1 MDTETRR
8 EKQKALLVRMAERKV
23 RSRAQQIYE
32 SRGQAQGQDLE
43 NWYQAES
50 EVLENNMIA
59 MLYKRV
65 RTSSQE
71 SSDSSMDAVNEQ
83 ASVCETAV

>member
-1 MDTETRR
+1 
-8 EKQKALLVRMAERKV
+8 MAERKV

-32 SRGQAQGQDLE
+32 SRGQAEGQDLE

-71 SSDSSMDAVNEQ
+71 SSDNSMDAVNEH

>member
-1 MDTETRR
+1 
-8 EKQKALLVRMAERKV
+8 MAERKV

-32 SRGQAQGQDLE
+32 SRGQAEGQDLE

-71 SSDSSMDAVNEQ
+71 SSDNPIDVVNEQ

>member
-1 MDTETRR
+1 
-8 EKQKALLVRMAERKV
+8 MAERKV

-32 SRGQAQGQDLE
+32 SRGQAEGQDLE

-71 SSDSSMDAVNEQ
+71 SSDNAMDVANEQ

>member
-1 MDTETRR
+1 M
-8 EKQKALLVRMAERKV
+8 VRMAERKV

-71 SSDSSMDAVNEQ
+71 SSDNSMDVVNEH